1 MTVRIVASKLLLMLA
16 VLLMPLG
23 MTPAASAQG
32 PHDQAMAGM
41 GHCDQ
46 QAPAHDSTHGFPQC
60 TMACSAALPAFAASS
75 EEPPPVVC
83 LPPRPVTAQ
92 VLRGL
97 PPETATPPPRYA

>member
-32 PHDQAMAGM
+32 SHDRPMAAM

-46 QAPAHDSTHGFPQC
+46 QAPAHQSTHGFAQC
-60 TMACSAALPAFAASS
+60 TMACSAALPAFAAST
-75 EEPPPVVC
+75 EELPPVVR
-83 LPPRPVTAQ
+83 LPAPPAVAQ

-97 PPETATPPPRYA
+97 PPETATPPPRIA